1 MIALYIVLYVVM
13 MVICGAI
20 LTVEQKQ
27 DPNDTNDV
35 ACNIMLG
42 IGWPLFL
49 VGLIVYG
56 IFAALAHFGKK
67 LANFFYGFIKVF
79 TKDRNG
85 KTNGNRDCTNCNIAI
100 EALMQPKIIYC
111 DDCKEYIEM
120 PTGEI
125 WTYEYFK
132 RTMMASDY
140 CSYAE
145 KKEED

>member
-1 MIALYIVLYVVM
+1 MIALFIVLYVVM

-20 LTVEQKQ
+20 LTVEQGQ

-35 ACNIMLG
+35 SCNIMLG

-49 VGLIVYG
+49 VGLIVHG

-67 LANFFYGFIKVF
+67 LANFIYGFIKGF

-85 KTNGNRDCTNCNIAI
+85 ETNGNRDCTNCNIAI

-111 DDCKEYIEM
+111 EDCKEYRKM
-120 PTGEI
+120 QTADI
-125 WTYEYFK
+125 WTCKYFK
-132 RTMMASDY
+132 RKVLPHDY